1 MTQLP
6 SYRHEE
12 DVPNDVSRAGD
23 TEEERR
29 LGQLAWEMVDIWMA
43 PPPHDGVNTDFS
55 TAWLRFSGWQ
65 VANTRAPLTVDEY
78 TRFLAAVAARGHR
91 QLLMTFVSPNH
102 PGELTAVW
110 RLPLQERVIGTMLR
124 YSPTMIFTPERDFA
138 LLIDGEDIATLAG
151 PPAFLRAA
159 LGDLGEVERNFIEE
173 VVEEYEESEK
183 GRVFIQ
189 AFRAR
194 YAEFQAR

>member
-1 MTQLP
+1 ML
-6 SYRHEE
+6 S
-12 DVPNDVSRAGD
+12 
-23 TEEERR
+23 
-29 LGQLAWEMVDIWMA
+29 L
-43 PPPHDGVNTDFS
+43 
-55 TAWLRFSGWQ
+55 
-65 VANTRAPLTVDEY
+65 
-78 TRFLAAVAARGHR
+78 FL
-91 QLLMTFVSPNH
+91 
-102 PGELTAVW
+102 
-110 RLPLQERVIGTMLR
+110 
-124 YSPTMIFTPERDFA
+124 YSPAIAFTPERDFA
-138 LLIDGEDIATLAG
+138 LLMDGENIATLAG